1 MLGNCEKMVVMP
13 PTTDNEWPQ
22 IVDHHQKI
30 SSSSMG
36 SGGRTAT
43 MEKPS
48 GQEQQSLKCPRC
60 ASTNTKFCYY
70 NNYSLSQP
78 RHFCKSCKR
87 YWTRGGTLR
96 NVPAGGGCRKNK
108 RVKRQTPPS
117 SSDHTTTTPSS
128 SSSPSAANNSNLPSH
143 QPHID
148 AHHVTPLFYGLPP
161 GNSVNSDMNLAFP
174 RFNNSG
180 SYDHLNSLGLASFSS
195 GYTSND
201 SLFSNHN
208 SIFGGSSSTAIS
220 SLLYPSSTNPQQQ
233 KLINGGLKDDF

>member
-43 MEKPS
+43 MENLPLVS
-48 GQEQQSLKCPRC
+48 E
-60 ASTNTKFCYY
+60 
-70 NNYSLSQP
+70 
-78 RHFCKSCKR
+78 HFCKSCKR

-128 SSSPSAANNSNLPSH
+128 SSSPSANNSNLPSH

-148 AHHVTPLFYGLPP
+148 AHHVT
-161 GNSVNSDMNLAFP
+161 
-174 RFNNSG
+174 
-180 SYDHLNSLGLASFSS
+180 
-195 GYTSND
+195 
-201 SLFSNHN
+201 
-208 SIFGGSSSTAIS
+208 
-220 SLLYPSSTNPQQQ
+220 
-233 KLINGGLKDDF
+233 